1 MPIRILV
8 LSYSD
13 RVLIALPHYAYGYL
27 LSMLTIASMV
37 CLSLY
42 PSCAYAYQLIVHTI
56 ISVP

>member
-13 RVLIALPHYAYGYL
+13 RALIALPHCAYSYL